1 MTEAR
6 QIIPDLETSK
16 KYLIK
21 AEVIDKNLGVSVGQ
35 SVAVFETPADSTIPD
50 AIDSTTPG
58 AFLLF
63 SNSKSVMFRF
73 NAPLANDIAG
83 YDYEVY
89 ATNSLS
95 GTLLASG
102 ESYTTVFT
110 VILSGS
116 ETTPSDL
123 EGSPKVFY
131 GRVRAF
137 DTTGNEGP
145 WTPLIASQSTLVDS
159 AEITSLT
166 ASKIK
171 AGTITSSI
179 INLDGANSVIR
190 STNYVSGT
198 DGWAI
203 RGDGTAEFSAG
214 VIRGTVKAGSVF
226 IDANNR
232 WKSDATG
239 ATITTPEFKVGS
251 SSQYVS
257 WDGTNLSISTT
268 GNVSIGSGSNSMVW
282 NGSTLTVQG
291 TLKFPDGSTPVNS
304 DGAETAAEGVITSGF
319 VGGLTINSSKMYYG
333 AGSYSAAN
341 TGFYVANNGGVTNF
355 SLGDKLAW
363 NGSTLSITGSV
374 VITGGSGFVA
384 PGGAANDI
392 NNNTT
397 TISGGKITTGTI
409 TASQIAANTITADKV
424 TANFIDA
431 FSINANNI
439 TAGTISANRISG
451 GEITGSSFRTSNDRT
466 YFATNSYIGKFGVEV
481 PGEGATQ
488 CELYAGSNQGL
499 RVQTSYNGEIW
510 FAGSSI
516 YVNLNQFTSARSIV
530 GLDTS
535 TASGTTLV
543 VSGGQV
549 FRTSSKRELKENI
562 QDFNNIALIDG
573 LRPRT
578 FTWKI
583 SPNKFKK
590 ETEEERMRRESSLNL
605 GFIAEE
611 VEEASDGLLSIYNY
625 EEGGNG
631 EVEMYKH
638 LDILALAVANIQDLR
653 KRVSELESNR

>member
-21 AEVIDKNLGVSVGQ
+21 AEVIDKNLGVAVGQ
-35 SVAVFETPADSTIPD
+35 SVAVIETPADSTIPD
-50 AIDSTTPG
+50 TIDSTTPG

-145 WTPLIASQSTLVDS
+145 WTPLIASQPTLIDS

-268 GNVSIGSGSNSMVW
+268 GNVSIGSGSSSMVW
-282 NGSTLTVQG
+282 NGNTLTVQG
-291 TLKFPDGSTPVNS
+291 TLRFPDGSAPGTFNNGDPIT
-304 DGAETAAEGVITSGF
+304 DGTIA
-319 VGGLTINSSKMYYG
+319 GLTINSSKIFFGTGTYG
-333 AGSYSAAN
+333 NNN
-341 TGFYVANNGGVTNF
+341 TSFYVDNAGKF
-355 SLGDKLAW
+355 SLKDKLTW
-363 NGSTLSITGSV
+363 DGSQLSITGNV
-374 VITGGSGFVA
+374 VITGGSTLTDIQIA
-384 PGGAANDI
+384 QTTANNAYSTANTKITAGGAAFDI
-392 NNNTT
+392 NNNAT
-397 TISGGKITTGTI
+397 TISGNKITTGTI
-409 TASQIAANTITADKV
+409 TADRVAAG
-424 TANFIDA
+424 FIDA
-431 FSINANNI
+431 FNINANNI
-439 TAGTISANRISG
+439 TAGTISGRRIES
-451 GEITGSSFRTSNDRT
+451 GSSFWDSNG
-466 YFATNSYIGKFGVEV
+466 YLEINGSYSIDYGLFGTIS
-481 PGEGATQ
+481 GAYQVTTGTT
-488 CELYAGSNQGL
+488 GSNSPF
-499 RVQTSYNGEIW
+499 RV
-510 FAGSSI
+510 
-516 YVNLNQFTSARSIV
+516 L
-530 GLDTS
+530 
-535 TASGTTLV
+535 
-543 VSGGQV
+543 
-549 FRTSSKRELKENI
+549 TSSNGQCDI
-562 QDFNNIALIDG
+562 NGNF
-573 LRPRT
+573 LRLNGPY
-578 FTWKI
+578 
-583 SPNKFKK
+583 
-590 ETEEERMRRESSLNL
+590 RRWWNL
-605 GFIAEE
+605 
-611 VEEASDGLLSIYNY
+611 Y
-625 EEGGNG
+625 E
-631 EVEMYKH
+631 
-638 LDILALAVANIQDLR
+638 
-653 KRVSELESNR
+653 

>member
-21 AEVIDKNLGVSVGQ
+21 AEVIDKNLGVAVGQ
-35 SVAVFETPADSTIPD
+35 SVAVIETPADSTIPD

-239 ATITTPEFKVGS
+239 ATITVPEFKVGS

-268 GNVSIGSGSNSMVW
+268 GNVSIGSGSNSLVW
-282 NGSTLTVQG
+282 NGSTL
-291 TLKFPDGSTPVNS
+291 N
-304 DGAETAAEGVITSGF
+304 ISG
-319 VGGLTINSSKMYYG
+319 N
-333 AGSYSAAN
+333 
-341 TGFYVANNGGVTNF
+341 
-355 SLGDKLAW
+355 
-363 NGSTLSITGSV
+363 V
-374 VITGGSGFVA
+374 VITGGSTLNSITNA
-384 PGGAANDI
+384 QNTADTANTAANNAQI
-392 NNNTT
+392 TANNALPSSSFNRSAIVSQLNSIYGGGNTT
-397 TISGGKITTGTI
+397 INGAMITTGTI
-409 TASQIAANTITADKV
+409 SANAVVAD
-424 TANFIDA
+424 FISA

-439 TAGTISANRISG
+439 NAGTLTGREINNGNGTFLVTQTGQLTASSANITGTITATAGAIGNWSIINGSLY
-451 GEITGSSFRTSNDRT
+451 GSSYRWR
-466 YFATNSYIGKFGVEV
+466 
-481 PGEGATQ
+481 
-488 CELYAGSNQGL
+488 
-499 RVQTSYNGEIW
+499 
-510 FAGSSI
+510 
-516 YVNLNQFTSARSIV
+516 
-530 GLDTS
+530 
-535 TASGTTLV
+535 
-543 VSGGQV
+543 
-549 FRTSSKRELKENI
+549 
-562 QDFNNIALIDG
+562 
-573 LRPRT
+573 
-578 FTWKI
+578 
-583 SPNKFKK
+583 
-590 ETEEERMRRESSLNL
+590 
-605 GFIAEE
+605 
-611 VEEASDGLLSIYNY
+611 
-625 EEGGNG
+625 
-631 EVEMYKH
+631 
-638 LDILALAVANIQDLR
+638 
-653 KRVSELESNR
+653 